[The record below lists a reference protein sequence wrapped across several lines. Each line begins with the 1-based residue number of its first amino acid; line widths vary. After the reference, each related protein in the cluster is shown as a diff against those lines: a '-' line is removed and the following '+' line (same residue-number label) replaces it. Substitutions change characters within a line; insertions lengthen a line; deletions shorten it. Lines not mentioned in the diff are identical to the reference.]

1 MAQQPGSRAV
11 MQQAKSQVWLHLL
24 TQPLHDRFR
33 ETAEYSRGLQIT
45 KGQASRPHQPS
56 SAWAF
61 FMATVEEKFKEL
73 WESREKA
80 YKESWDARDA
90 QVKELDV
97 QFQVQWDARVK
108 VWPML
113 NIMQCEVE
121 CAGEGGEGEV
131 GCMVG
136 CCVWCLCAV
145 EPRPRSQ
152 APPVIDWEASGPW
165 TDMGFQHGAG
175 TGVPVSWSPGAR
187 AMCQSALSGAIA
199 SLNLDV

>member
-1 MAQQPGSRAV
+1 MLS
-11 MQQAKSQVWLHLL
+11 QA
-24 TQPLHDRFR
+24 
-33 ETAEYSRGLQIT
+33 
-45 KGQASRPHQPS
+45 
-56 SAWAF
+56 
-61 FMATVEEKFKEL
+61 
-73 WESREKA
+73 
-80 YKESWDARDA
+80 
-90 QVKELDV
+90 

-165 TDMGFQHGAG
+165 SDWLMGQRASWDLTYSYMGHHGPSFG
-175 TGVPVSWSPGAR
+175 PLFV
-187 AMCQSALSGAIA
+187 AL
-199 SLNLDV
+199 LLTPC